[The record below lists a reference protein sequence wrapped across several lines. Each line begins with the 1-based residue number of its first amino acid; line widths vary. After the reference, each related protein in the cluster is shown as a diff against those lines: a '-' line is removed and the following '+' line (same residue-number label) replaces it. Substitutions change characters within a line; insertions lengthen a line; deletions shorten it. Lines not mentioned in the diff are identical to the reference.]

1 MGANFSQTKV
11 GVCPIAWLGSAF
23 LFLVSGAIGLE
34 SLSQM
39 IFGVLGMTPED
50 PNYLMRI
57 VLIGFLAVVGG
68 LVAIADRMA
77 FRRVILTISALLEG
91 LMLGFYWGGNILGR
105 SLFNVCLVGGITAF
119 IFLCGFLLLERK
131 GFGVMVFTLGV
142 AFANGMFF
150 LSGVNALQALF
161 VQQWLYGVGWSL
173 IAVVY
178 FVATIQTIAALYQQF
193 KVTTATNFAG
203 ADLSQVRWQD

>member
-1 MGANFSQTKV
+1 
-11 GVCPIAWLGSAF
+11 
-23 LFLVSGAIGLE
+23 
-34 SLSQM
+34 M

-68 LVAIADRMA
+68 LVAIADRVE
-77 FRRVILTISALLEG
+77 FRRVILTVSALLEG

-105 SLFNVCLVGGITAF
+105 SLFNVCLVGGIASLF
-119 IFLCGFLLLERK
+119 CLLGFLLFERK
-131 GFGVMVFTLGV
+131 GFGVIVFTLGV

-161 VQQWLYGVGWSL
+161 VRQWLYGICWSL
-173 IAVVY
+173 IALVY

-193 KVTTATNFAG
+193 KATTTTNFAG